1 MERVLA
7 HPSGVFRGFLTF
19 TAEETGFLAD
29 RGHDDFILAYPTVQ
43 LEDMETLAWLAKQG
57 KQLSV
62 MVDSPQ
68 HLNILNAIGKK
79 HGVVLNA
86 CIEIDMAYRPL
97 GNDSYHL
104 GLRRSP
110 IRTPEQTIELVKH
123 ARTLS
128 NVKIDSVMGYEGH
141 IAGTNDNYPNQAIK
155 NLFLRTLKNASVK
168 ELTHR
173 RQAVI
178 RALRSEGVELRVVNG
193 GGSGSLFH
201 HFKEV
206 QFQPSAF
213 FALQVVRIPKEGMV
227 TCAGGGY
234 IASGAIEKS
243 KLPLPVMPVGLKYV
257 DLEGAGEVQ
266 TPLIL
271 AKDAPKLS
279 LGDPIFFQH
288 AKAGELCE
296 RFNELILITGGKI
309 VNRVKTYRGEGSSFL

>member
-1 MERVLA
+1 
-7 HPSGVFRGFLTF
+7 
-19 TAEETGFLAD
+19 
-29 RGHDDFILAYPTVQ
+29 
-43 LEDMETLAWLAKQG
+43 
-57 KQLSV
+57 
-62 MVDSPQ
+62 
-68 HLNILNAIGKK
+68 
-79 HGVVLNA
+79 
-86 CIEIDMAYRPL
+86 
-97 GNDSYHL
+97 
-104 GLRRSP
+104 
-110 IRTPEQTIELVKH
+110 
-123 ARTLS
+123 
-128 NVKIDSVMGYEGH
+128 
-141 IAGTNDNYPNQAIK
+141 
-155 NLFLRTLKNASVK
+155 VK

-193 GGSGSLFH
+193 GGSGSLVSTLGDASVTESTIGSGLYASGLFH